1 MKTEIRAFDETT
13 LGDAKK
19 VVSEM
24 FSPAVCPLLDKML
37 ANPLRKKL
45 GVSSAGEIA
54 YQDGKPVAFQ
64 GALLRRL
71 FIGQQPI
78 IGIVGSSLCS
88 KPETSPVLLM
98 HLMKATIK
106 PRGGSKLFFSNTAN
120 PTSMKMNRLLGV
132 KGAGPETCAKIR
144 FDLTWVPPFFKLLCP
159 RPNSTQIKSIDAKTF
174 NSFWERYLE
183 DNRGGVCSRTA
194 EELDWMFG
202 EGLSSGKT
210 VAFGEFKNDELIGY
224 VVIHSTHNSRRWMVF
239 DWIALHDDKS
249 VLKRL
254 LVSAVRF
261 VRRETKAVLF
271 EMIGFSDAADKIASL
286 VIPFRR
292 NARNN
297 SYLWSFNDKETSIPT
312 ESWFFGPYDGDRC
325 MI

>member
-1 MKTEIRAFDETT
+1 M
-13 LGDAKK
+13 
-19 VVSEM
+19 
-24 FSPAVCPLLDKML
+24 
-37 ANPLRKKL
+37 
-45 GVSSAGEIA
+45 
-54 YQDGKPVAFQ
+54 
-64 GALLRRL
+64 
-71 FIGQQPI
+71 
-78 IGIVGSSLCS
+78 
-88 KPETSPVLLM
+88 
-98 HLMKATIK
+98 
-106 PRGGSKLFFSNTAN
+106 
-120 PTSMKMNRLLGV
+120 
-132 KGAGPETCAKIR
+132 
-144 FDLTWVPPFFKLLCP
+144 
-159 RPNSTQIKSIDAKTF
+159 
-174 NSFWERYLE
+174 
-183 DNRGGVCSRTA
+183 VCSRTA

-202 EGLSSGKT
+202 EDLSSGKT

-271 EMIGFSDAADKIASL
+271 EMIGFSHAADKIASC

-297 SYLWSFNDKETSIPT
+297 SYLWAFNNKETTIPT